1 MTVKSNDTSDEKEL
15 SATATGQSKKVAAQG
30 CALRLLS
37 QLYKLT
43 LVEASP
49 SAGGPNKK
57 KQQRQ
62 RVSPHYNKLKF
73 NLFTAFVF
81 FAAG

>member
-1 MTVKSNDTSDEKEL
+1 MTVKSKDSNDDKEL

-43 LVEASP
+43 LVEANTS
-49 SAGGPNKK
+49 SLGAPNKK
-57 KQQRQ
+57 KQPRQ
-62 RVSPHYNKLKF
+62 RVGQSFSYHALF
-73 NLFTAFVF
+73 NL
-81 FAAG
+81 